1 MVAVSPV
8 AASSRPA
15 LIGLRAAA
23 VVAPFADAFDAAAE
37 AAALTL
43 LTGSAHVWLESGAK
57 AQKAGAPLSL
67 ARHPHIGPMPSQQR
81 PDVKTAT
88 GADVKD
94 SRRLTSNSTA

>member
-23 VVAPFADAFDAAAE
+23 VVAPFADAAAAD

-43 LTGSAHVWLESGAK
+43 LTGSAHVWLKAMESGAK
-57 AQKAGAPLSL
+57 A
-67 ARHPHIGPMPSQQR
+67 R
-81 PDVKTAT
+81 
-88 GADVKD
+88 
-94 SRRLTSNSTA
+94 